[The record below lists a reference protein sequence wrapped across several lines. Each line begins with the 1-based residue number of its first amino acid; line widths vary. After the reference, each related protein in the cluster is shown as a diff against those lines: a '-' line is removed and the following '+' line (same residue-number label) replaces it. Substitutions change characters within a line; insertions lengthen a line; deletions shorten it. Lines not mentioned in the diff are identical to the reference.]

1 MGGAV
6 RDCPFE
12 NELILVSNRG
22 PISYQ
27 RDERGDLIT
36 VRGAGGLVTA
46 LLGVATACDI
56 TWIAS
61 AMTAG
66 DTEVSMRVGG
76 GRVVVKHDGRDL
88 SLRFIVSD
96 PEAYNK
102 FYNIIANPMIWFIQH
117 YLWNLSVAPEIRGN
131 EFAAWEEGYQVI
143 NQQFAD
149 AVCDELDQ
157 HPQDEQPVVMLH
169 DYHLYTCPALV
180 RQRHPEAFLH
190 QFIHIPWPQSDS
202 WRVLPRHIRHAV
214 IEGLLANDIVAFH
227 TRRYVRNFLVC
238 CEEILGLDVDYQK
251 STISYRGREVW
262 ARAYPISIDCADFER
277 LAESEPVLAEEE
289 TMVQLRREYLM
300 LRVDRMDLS
309 KNIVRGFNAFDMF
322 LDEHPEFKQHITFL
336 ALLQPSREDVEEY
349 IEYREKIMRAVEV
362 INTKH
367 GTANWMPIDIRMQDN
382 FARSVAAYKQFDV
395 LMVNAIY
402 DGMNLIAKEAGLIN
416 RRDGV
421 IILSENAGAHEELG
435 DYCLSVSPF
444 DLESQSQAIY
454 QALTMAQDEKARL
467 AGKIRQTVRHNDI
480 HKWIETQFVDIK
492 AKMSEKISSG
502 HKEGYDE

>member
-1 MGGAV
+1 MQK
-6 RDCPFE
+6 CPFE

-22 PISYQ
+22 PISYR
-27 RDERGDLIT
+27 RDGSGDLVT

-61 AMTAG
+61 AMTPE
-66 DTEVSMRVGG
+66 DSEVSLRAGGERVS
-76 GRVVVKHDGRDL
+76 VKHEGRDL
-88 SLRFIVSD
+88 GLRFVTTEPD
-96 PEAYNK
+96 AYYM

-117 YLWNLSVAPEIRGN
+117 YLWNLSVAPDIREN
-131 EFAAWEEGYQVI
+131 EFIAWEEGYQMV
-143 NQQFAD
+143 NRQFAD
-149 AVCDELDQ
+149 AVCDELDRR
-157 HPQDEQPVVMLH
+157 QDDKPVVMLH
-169 DYHLYTCPALV
+169 DYHLYTCPELV

-202 WRVLPRHIRHAV
+202 WRVLPRHIRRAV
-214 IEGLLANDIVAFH
+214 IRGLLANDIVAFH

-238 CEEILGLDVDYQK
+238 CEEILGLQVDYEK
-251 STISYRGREVW
+251 SLVKYNGREVW

-277 LAESEPVLAEEE
+277 LASSGPVLKEEE
-289 TMVQLRREYLM
+289 KIKEMRREYLI

-309 KNIVRGFNAFDMF
+309 KNIVRGFKAFDMF
-322 LDEHPEFKQHITFL
+322 LDEHPEFKQRITFL

-349 IEYREKIMRAVEV
+349 TEYREKIMRVVEV

-367 GTANWMPIDIRMQDN
+367 GTANWMPIDLRMQDN

-416 RRDGV
+416 CRDGV

-435 DYCLSVSPF
+435 DYCISVSPF
-444 DLESQSQAIY
+444 DLGSQSHAIY
-454 QALTMAQDEKARL
+454 QALTMEMDDKRQL
-467 AGKIRQTVRHNDI
+467 AGKIRDIVKHNDI

-492 AKMSEKISSG
+492 AKMSEKVG
-502 HKEGYDE
+502 TGRKEGYDE

>member
-1 MGGAV
+1 MQE
-6 RDCPFE
+6 RPFD

-22 PISYQ
+22 PFSYR
-27 RDERGDLIT
+27 RDEAGELVT

-46 LLGVATACDI
+46 LLGVATACDL

-61 AMTAG
+61 AMTPE
-66 DTEVSMRVGG
+66 DSEVNMRAGG
-76 GRVVVKHDGRDL
+76 GRVIVKHEGRDL
-88 SLRFIVSD
+88 GLRFVVTD
-96 PEAYNK
+96 PETYNM

-117 YLWNLSVAPEIRGN
+117 YLWNLSVAPEIRKN
-131 EFAAWEEGYQVI
+131 EFVAWEEGYQVV
-143 NQQFAD
+143 NRLFAN

-157 HPQDEQPVVMLH
+157 RSGEKPVVMSH
-169 DYHLYTCPALV
+169 DYHLYTCPELV
-180 RQRHPEAFLH
+180 RQRCPEAFLH

-202 WRVLPRHIRHAV
+202 WRVLPRHIRRAV
-214 IEGLLANDIVAFH
+214 IRGLLANDIVAFH

-238 CEEILGLDVDYQK
+238 CEEILDLEVDYQK
-251 STISYRGREVW
+251 CSVSYEGREVW
-262 ARAYPISIDCADFER
+262 ARAYPISIDCSDFER
-277 LAESEPVLAEEE
+277 LAESEEVLAEEE
-289 TMVQLRREYLM
+289 KIREMRREHLV

-309 KNIVRGFNAFDMF
+309 KNIVRGFKAFDMF
-322 LDEHPEFKQHITFL
+322 LDEHPEYKERITFL
-336 ALLQPSREDVEEY
+336 ALLQPSREDVHEY
-349 IEYREKIMRAVEV
+349 VDYRESIMRVVEV

-367 GTANWMPIDIRMQDN
+367 GNANWMPIDVRMQDN

-416 RRDGV
+416 RRNGM

-435 DYCLSVSPF
+435 DYCISVSPF

-454 QALTMAQDEKARL
+454 QALTAEDDDKERL
-467 AGKIRQTVRHNDI
+467 AGRIRETVKHNDI

-492 AKMSEKISSG
+492 AKMSEIISAG
-502 HKEGYDE
+502 HEEGHDE